1 MVLFQPRL
9 LEMII
14 VEDRVFDAGGGNIGN
29 QALLPDAFRHPHAPN
44 ARLKQLLQISGIGS
58 NLADPIRGWDHRQD
72 RLVESAAHDLDLTP
86 SHQSPQAVH
95 IFRLVVDQPFHQA
108 AAGVQG
114 QRDFRIAFD
123 QVEKGS
129 VTVAVGA
136 FKDAV
141 EIPDRLMIVQTK
153 DEPDTHSDS
162 FLDHQLA
169 SGYVNARHS
178 LLTTHHFFCRAVR
191 STSVSWR

>member
-1 MVLFQPRL
+1 MLFQPRL
-9 LEMII
+9 LEVVI
-14 VEDRVFDAGGGNIGN
+14 VEDRIFDSGGGNIGN
-29 QALLPDAFRHPHAPN
+29 QGLLPDALRHPHAAN

-58 NLADPIRGWDHRQD
+58 NLADPVWRRDHRQD
-72 RLVESAAHDLDLTP
+72 RLVESAAHDLDLPP

-95 IFRLVVDQPFHQA
+95 IFRLVLDQPFHQA

-114 QRDFRIAFD
+114 KRDFRIAFD

-153 DEPDTHSDS
+153 DEPDTHRES
-162 FLDHQLA
+162 FLNHQSA
-169 SGYVNARHS
+169 SGHVNARHS
-178 LLTTHHFFCRAVR
+178 SLITHD
-191 STSVSWR
+191 S